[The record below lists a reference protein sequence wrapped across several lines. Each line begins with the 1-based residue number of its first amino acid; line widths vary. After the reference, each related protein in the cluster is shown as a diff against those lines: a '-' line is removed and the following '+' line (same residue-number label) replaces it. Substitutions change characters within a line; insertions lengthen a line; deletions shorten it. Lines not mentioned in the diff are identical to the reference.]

1 MTFIFDLAIVRSDH
15 AVVRTNEL
23 IHILVVVDRQDS
35 LAQAA
40 RAGLAI
46 GALDWADNQT
56 VAEEQLLIESS

>member
-1 MTFIFDLAIVRSDH
+1 
-15 AVVRTNEL
+15 VVRTNEL
-23 IHILVVVDRQDS
+23 IHILVIVDRQDS